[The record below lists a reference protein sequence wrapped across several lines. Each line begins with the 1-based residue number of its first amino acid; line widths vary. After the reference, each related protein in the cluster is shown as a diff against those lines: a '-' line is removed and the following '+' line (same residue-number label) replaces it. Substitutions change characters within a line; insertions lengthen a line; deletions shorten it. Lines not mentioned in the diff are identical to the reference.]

1 MPTSLVT
8 NFDINLN
15 QPIDSRIVVTNSSSR
30 DAINYKYD
38 GLTVFQ
44 TDTRQSWTWNNSSA
58 TWSYNVAGNGIYGGS
73 GSLIGNT
80 YINIDTVGSSVGNT
94 SKILGYYS
102 AAGSNTVYLNNYL
115 RRTAADSTYQSLA
128 FRLQLLADS
137 TPSSYIEF
145 NPDYTNS
152 GAFAIGSGASENFR
166 INSNGKTGILM
177 TAYGQSSFMVNG
189 IASSEGIYISPDNS
203 NTAAVGGGYA
213 ILVDNTGSL
222 KIRDTSPN
230 SPDYLNTTTPG
241 YQVINI
247 VGGRMLIGGTTS
259 ITTYIPESRL
269 EVYEPNAL
277 GTTTGN
283 SILLKTLTHNPQ
295 GAGIGNTVKV
305 REWALRDKT
314 FSSLNGW
321 ESWRYHNGI
330 SIDGLFGTP
339 TISKTFWERDPSS
352 GKQWFGSDGLKAV
365 EIEAASN
372 LSTIT
377 LRNTNLNKT
386 FKINNDK
393 TITYISSNS
402 YIIEGIGRNINT
414 TGTII
419 NFIGIPNSSQV
430 IVEAEFNSIGSYNV
444 LLSTSYVSRQNMV
457 RNVYNVSNIGALTT
471 ISSVSIYDLSTSS
484 SGDGRTISP
493 GSIFTAGEGVVGPLA
508 LGQYYTGSGNFICN
522 VSYKLY
528 IINIPL
534 APFAGGTLPASS
546 TAASPIDINGLV

>member
-15 QPIDSRIVVTNSSSR
+15 QPIDSRIIVTNSSSR

-115 RRTAADSTYQSLA
+115 RRTAADSSFQSLA

-230 SPDYLNTTTPG
+230 SPDFVNLTTPG

-259 ITTYIPESRL
+259 VSTYIPESRL

-277 GTTTGN
+277 GTITGN

-295 GAGIGNTVKV
+295 GAGIGNAVKV
-305 REWALRDKT
+305 REWAVRNKT
-314 FSSLNGW
+314 TYTTNGW

-330 SIDGLFGTP
+330 SVDSSFGTP
-339 TISKTFWERDPSS
+339 NTDTRCFWEREPSTGQHWFGDSGNRTLTINGLNNNVRVGGTFSVGTPNTSGTFFSFYDKQIYYITPSS
-352 GKQWFGSDGLKAV
+352 FIIQGGAMSTSSGTITSIPITVTNCSINVEAV
-365 EIEAASN
+365 FNSNRSTNVSRHSIIRASFTKIG
-372 LSTIT
+372 STIT
-377 LRNTNLNKT
+377 QIGTNTNTYDVDNSTGSIILPTVAISGSSLT
-386 FKINNDK
+386 F
-393 TITYISSNS
+393 T
-402 YIIEGIGRNINT
+402 
-414 TGTII
+414 
-419 NFIGIPNSSQV
+419 Q
-430 IVEAEFNSIGSYNV
+430 
-444 LLSTSYVSRQNMV
+444 
-457 RNVYNVSNIGALTT
+457 
-471 ISSVSIYDLSTSS
+471 TSS
-484 SGDGRTISP
+484 GTFNLRVYYRIFISD
-493 GSIFTAGEGVVGPLA
+493 I
-508 LGQYYTGSGNFICN
+508 
-522 VSYKLY
+522 
-528 IINIPL
+528 
-534 APFAGGTLPASS
+534 
-546 TAASPIDINGLV
+546 TAAV

>member
-80 YINIDTVGSSVGNT
+80 FINIDTVGSSVGNT
-94 SKILGYYS
+94 SKILGYYLV
-102 AAGSNTVYLNNYL
+102 AGSNTVYLNNYL
-115 RRTAADSTYQSLA
+115 RRTAADPTFQSLA

-145 NPDYTNS
+145 NPSYTDYGALAFGTNNL
-152 GAFAIGSGASENFR
+152 ERLR
-166 INSNGKTGILM
+166 INANGKTGILM

-203 NTAAVGGGYA
+203 NIAGVGGGYA
-213 ILVDNTGSL
+213 ILVDTSGNL
-222 KIRDTSPN
+222 RIRDTSPN
-230 SPDYLNTTTPG
+230 SPDFVNSLNPG

-247 VGGRMLIGGTTS
+247 VGGRMLIGGTSSTAATV
-259 ITTYIPESRL
+259 TTPDSRL
-269 EVYEPNAL
+269 DIFETTAL

-283 SILLKTLTHNPQ
+283 SLILKTLTHNQ
-295 GAGIGNTVKV
+295 AGNSSGNTIRV

-330 SIDGLFGTP
+330 SIDGSFGTP
-339 TISKTFWERDPSS
+339 TISKTFWERDPLS

-402 YIIEGIGRNINT
+402 YIIEGTGRNINSS
-414 TGTII
+414 GTII

-444 LLSTSYVSRQNMV
+444 SLSTSYVSRQNMV
-457 RNVYNVSNIGALTT
+457 RDIYNISNIGVVTNIT
-471 ISSVSIYDLSTSS
+471 SNSIYDSSANST
-484 SGDGRTISP
+484 GGGRTISP
-493 GSIFTAGEGVVGPLA
+493 GIIITATGIIA
-508 LGQYYTGSGNFICN
+508 LSQDYTGTGNFICN

-528 IINIPL
+528 IINIPS
-534 APFAGGTLPASS
+534 APFATGGAFPPSS
-546 TAASPIDINGLV
+546 TGVSGIDIGGLV

>member
-8 NFDINLN
+8 NFDINVN

-30 DAINYKYD
+30 DSINYKYD

-44 TDTRQSWTWNNSSA
+44 TDTRQSWTWNSSSA

-73 GSLIGNT
+73 GSLVGNT

-102 AAGSNTVYLNNYL
+102 VAGSNTVYLNNYL

-203 NTAAVGGGYA
+203 NTSGVGGGYA

-247 VGGRMLIGGTTS
+247 VGGKTLIGGTTS
-259 ITTYIPESRL
+259 ITTYTPESRL

-277 GTTTGN
+277 GTTTG
-283 SILLKTLTHNPQ
+283 SYLLLKTLTQNPQ
-295 GAGIGNTVKV
+295 GAGIGNAVKV
-305 REWALRDKT
+305 REWALRDKST
-314 FSSLNGW
+314 YTTNDW
-321 ESWRYHNGI
+321 YSWRYHNGI
-330 SIDGLFGTP
+330 SVDTSFGDP
-339 TISKTFWERDPSS
+339 TATTRTFWERELVTERHFFGSS
-352 GKQWFGSDGLKAV
+352 GVKTL
-365 EIEAASN
+365 EIQSQSGGTHSLLIRNNAS
-372 LSTIT
+372 
-377 LRNTNLNKT
+377 NKT
-386 FKINNDK
+386 FKWNDK
-393 TITYISSNS
+393 YNMTYWDDSSTFIVEGVNRNVNLSGTIVTFNATSFPANSIVILEVYFSTTRRRTIISSDIISNRQTGIRAVYQISNTFVVTRVNPSDETIYDYSTNS
-402 YIIEGIGRNINT
+402 TGINIGYSIHT
-414 TGTII
+414 
-419 NFIGIPNSSQV
+419 SSQILIEQV
-430 IVEAEFNSIGSYNV
+430 
-444 LLSTSYVSRQNMV
+444 VS
-457 RNVYNVSNIGALTT
+457 
-471 ISSVSIYDLSTSS
+471 
-484 SGDGRTISP
+484 
-493 GSIFTAGEGVVGPLA
+493 
-508 LGQYYTGSGNFICN
+508 
-522 VSYKLY
+522 
-528 IINIPL
+528 
-534 APFAGGTLPASS
+534 AGGNSLSNASWKLIVVPNPASS
-546 TAASPIDINGLV
+546 LTTTYPTSGNTTVSINSLI